1 MGRNMEE
8 FRRQLDMLFDQS
20 KDELKEVRPH
30 VVVHCSPRRSLCVM
44 PSCRPRADLVPLAGS
59 SRDRSNGVH
68 DAVPGRRERSRE
80 HCQRSQR
87 ERHAIRGVMIATSPP
102 PQELFVIK

>member
-1 MGRNMEE
+1 MEE

-44 PSCRPRADLVPLAGS
+44 PSCRPRADLVPTSCRLQDLREIARMAFTMRCQVGE
-59 SRDRSNGVH
+59 N
-68 DAVPGRRERSRE
+68 VPASTASAASGRGTPSAA
-80 HCQRSQR
+80 S
-87 ERHAIRGVMIATSPP
+87 
-102 PQELFVIK
+102 